1 MRFELVVR
9 EILLFYS
16 CVYVTPEFVPDS
28 RVKRD
33 QDTLLLSSESTHV
46 SVIKKITGITS

>member
-1 MRFELVVR
+1 MTFELVVR
-9 EILLFYS
+9 EILSFYS
-16 CVYVTPEFVPDS
+16 CIYVTREFVPDS
-28 RVKRD
+28 RVNRD